1 MALGGFHIL
10 PLGLLIPQ
18 HLRDLFH
25 GKIAKAVDDGT
36 SLIQFDG
43 LKNVRMVT
51 DHGISTGIDGKM
63 CITTYTHHRG
73 LAAVTRWVRLKYAA
87 MNLKKLA
94 NWSWNN
100 SVFSQILLIFM
111 PKYTKTPVFA

>member
-1 MALGGFHIL
+1 
-10 PLGLLIPQ
+10 
-18 HLRDLFH
+18 
-25 GKIAKAVDDGT
+25 
-36 SLIQFDG
+36 
-43 LKNVRMVT
+43 
-51 DHGISTGIDGKM
+51 
-63 CITTYTHHRG
+63 
-73 LAAVTRWVRLKYAA
+73 